1 MSVRVIFHSE
11 TEKNCIENRLKKIM
25 KIYYVYILAC
35 SDKSNYVGITSSLSY
50 RIFQHQSGFYPDSYT
65 SLRRS
70 VVLRYYAEFTDVGL
84 AIDYEKQIKKVQ
96 VSKLSSEVG
105 SFDLTNK
112 TIFPNFTLEKSHC

>member
-1 MSVRVIFHSE
+1 
-11 TEKNCIENRLKKIM
+11 M